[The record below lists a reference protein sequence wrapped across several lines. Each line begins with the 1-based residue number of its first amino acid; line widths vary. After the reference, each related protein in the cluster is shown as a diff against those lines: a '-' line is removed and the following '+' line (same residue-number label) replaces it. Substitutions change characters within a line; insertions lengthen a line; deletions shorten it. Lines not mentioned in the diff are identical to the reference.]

1 MRTNRISPR
10 LIALLTVFAVGI
22 TIGPAPVRA
31 AESGNSDSKAK
42 TYLVHKLASDGIL
55 KGHNINVSVARGVAT
70 LSGTVPTLH
79 DLAKAAEISKK
90 AGHRFKVIDELSL
103 AAPNV
108 PDTVLAAAVL
118 HRVENHAFYTVFDWL
133 TVGVNKGVVI
143 LHGWV
148 SEPWEVGQYQAE
160 AAKVP
165 GVKRI
170 INNLKVELT
179 SGYLRYR
186 VARLIYRNE
195 MFRPYSTELN
205 PPVHV
210 VVNNDTVILEGFV
223 DSTGERGFLGSQVTF
238 RTDAFNVVNHLQ
250 VVPD

>member
-10 LIALLTVFAVGI
+10 LIALLTAFAVGI
-22 TIGPAPVRA
+22 TISPARIRA
-31 AESGNSDSKAK
+31 AESKKPDSKVK
-42 TYLVHKLASDGIL
+42 TYIEHKLASDGIL
-55 KGHNINVSVARGVAT
+55 RDHNISVGVARGAVT

-79 DLAKAAEISKK
+79 DLSKAIEVSKK
-90 AGHRFKVIDELSL
+90 AGRRFKVIDELSL

-118 HRVENHAFYTVFDWL
+118 HRVEDHAFYTVFDWL
-133 TVGVNKGVVI
+133 TVGVNNGVVI

-148 SEPWEVGQYQAE
+148 SEPREVGQYQNEAE
-160 AAKVP
+160 KVP

-170 INNLKVELT
+170 INELRVEMT
-179 SGYLRYR
+179 FGYLRYR

-210 VVNNDTVILEGFV
+210 VVNNETVILEGFV
-223 DSTGERGFLGSQVTF
+223 DSTGERGFLGSEVTF
-238 RTDAFNVVNHLQ
+238 RTDAFSVVNHLQ